1 MPSQKKLSQL
11 EMKLLDSP
19 MKRLLAPIC
28 IVLCGLFVTTNASAQ
43 TCEEIADACSNYL
56 TKDIQVMGDKDNKP
70 FISDGQVYRAFL
82 SEDQTAEFQTTLFGG
97 NVYRIAASAGTD
109 DNYLIF
115 RILDTENNLIFDSS
129 EHGNAEYWNFHVPST
144 IDCIIEAQLDMEK
157 DKLSG
162 CAIMMI
168 AFKQ

>member
-1 MPSQKKLSQL
+1 
-11 EMKLLDSP
+11 
-19 MKRLLAPIC
+19 MKRFLASIC
-28 IVLCGLFVTTNASAQ
+28 IVLGGLFIASNASAQ
-43 TCEEIADACSNYL
+43 TCEEIAETCGSYL
-56 TKDIQVMGDKDNKP
+56 TKDIQVMNDKDNKP

-82 SEDQTAEFQTTLFGG
+82 SEDQVAEFQTTLFGG

-109 DNYLIF
+109 DKYIIF
-115 RILDTENNLIFDSS
+115 RVLDSENPGNVIFDSS

-144 IDCIIEAQLDMEK
+144 IDCVIEAQLDMEK